1 VAQVPY
7 EKYPSSVILTA
18 LKLIAGSNVTSSLTN
33 KRVVLG
39 ITGSIAAYKSAELTR
54 RLRDAGADVRV
65 VMTKAAEAFITPLT
79 MQALSGQPVHT
90 DLLDSTAEAA
100 MGHIELAKWADIVL
114 VAPASA
120 NFMSRISSGRCDDL
134 LTTLCSA
141 TDAPIVLAPAMNQS
155 MWRDSATQS
164 NHQLLKQRGVLFFGP
179 DEGSQ
184 ACGDVG
190 LGRMLEVDQ
199 LVDQTA
205 HMFATGELAGKRVVI
220 TAGPTRE
227 AIDPVRYISN
237 RSSGKMGFALAEACV
252 EAGAKVVL
260 IAGPVS
266 LATPERVS
274 RIDVVSAQEMLAAA
288 LVHMPCDIFIGA
300 AAVADYGATT
310 ISTEKIK
317 KTSDTLQLTLRKTPD
332 VVANIAALPNRPYT
346 VGFAAE
352 TSQLEAYAN
361 QKRLQKGLDMVVAN
375 DVSNTAIGF
384 DSDDNAV
391 IVIDQRCRTEIA
403 QTTKQKLARQLVSL
417 MSKALDLR

>member
-1 VAQVPY
+1 MAQVPY
-7 EKYPSSVILTA
+7 EKYPPSVILTI
-18 LKLIAGSNVTSSLTN
+18 LNIIAGNYVTTSLTN

-54 RLRDAGADVRV
+54 RLRDAGAEVRV

-100 MGHIELAKWADIVL
+100 MGHIQLAKWADVIL

-120 NFMSRISSGRCDDL
+120 NFMARIASGRCDDL
-134 LTTLCSA
+134 LTTICSA
-141 TDAPIVLAPAMNQS
+141 TDAPIAIAPAMNQS

-164 NHQLLKQRGVLFFGP
+164 NYQLLKQRGILFFGP

-184 ACGDVG
+184 ACGDIG
-190 LGRMLEVDQ
+190 FGRMLEVDQ
-199 LVDQTA
+199 LIDQTA
-205 HMFATGELAGKRVVI
+205 HMFATGELAGKCVVI

-266 LATPERVS
+266 LATPERVN
-274 RIDVVSAQEMLAAA
+274 RIDVVSAQDMLAAA
-288 LVHMPCDIFIGA
+288 LAHMPCDLFISA
-300 AAVADYGATT
+300 AAVADYAATT

-317 KTSDTLQLTLRKTPD
+317 KDSDTLQLTLQKTPD

-361 QKRLQKGLDMVVAN
+361 QKRLQKGLDMIVAN
-375 DVSNTAIGF
+375 DVSNPAIGF

-391 IVIDQRCRTEIA
+391 IVVDQRCKTEIA

-417 MSKALDLR
+417 ISKALDLR